1 MKALRIALNSITM
14 IEIDSDLPALKKEIG
29 DNIST
34 IGLKDGGVMIVD
46 EDGMKKQCPHNDC
59 ASYVSGQHVYGP
71 ALIVGERGDE
81 LDDVPDQYL
90 VLLNLGE

>member
-1 MKALRIALNSITM
+1 MKALRIELNSITM

-46 EDGMKKQCPHNDC
+46 EDGMKMQHPHND
-59 ASYVSGQHVYGP
+59 
-71 ALIVGERGDE
+71 
-81 LDDVPDQYL
+81 
-90 VLLNLGE
+90 